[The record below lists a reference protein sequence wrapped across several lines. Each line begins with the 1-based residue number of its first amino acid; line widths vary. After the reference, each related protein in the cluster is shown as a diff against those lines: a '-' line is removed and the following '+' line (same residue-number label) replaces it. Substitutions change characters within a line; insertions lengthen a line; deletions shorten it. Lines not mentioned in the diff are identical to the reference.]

1 MAKQERRS
9 GGNERIR
16 VHFHITDFN
25 NGGIESSLL
34 QWLCILDRDLFRVSL
49 SVTYASPA
57 LERRFRT
64 QIPSDVPIE
73 VLADRPWLH
82 YFQTRR
88 HQDRLGKPGRVARDV
103 HAALVV
109 RPHLAK
115 RIKAIASRVDVIVDY
130 DMSLRRLCGQFN
142 VAWLGIHHFS
152 FRARLSGRANR
163 VRRLLR
169 QYGGY
174 DCLGALNEQ
183 MADEARQMFGSQ
195 LRDVAVL
202 PNAIDVEALRERA
215 AAGSAEPARG
225 CPYIVSIARLDE
237 LQKDHRTLLR
247 AYAAMVR
254 QHAVEEHLVIVGDGA
269 HRNELE
275 ALACE
280 LEIAERVHFT
290 GQLDNP
296 HPVMAGASML
306 VLSSKNEGM
315 PMVLIEAL
323 ALGKVVVA
331 TDCPTG
337 PRAILNHG
345 KAGVLVPVGDVDAMA
360 AAMARLLNDRPLSEE
375 YADKALARAAFY
387 GVTESNRRLYQCVDD
402 IRAARRK
409 FAA

>member
-1 MAKQERRS
+1 MTKRDQLRS
-9 GGNERIR
+9 EDKRIR
-16 VHFHITDFN
+16 AHFHITDFN

-34 QWLCILDRDLFRVSL
+34 QWLRILDRNLFRVSL

-57 LERRFRT
+57 LENRFRA
-64 QIPSDVPIE
+64 QIPADVPVE

-82 YFQTRR
+82 YFQSRR
-88 HQDRLGKPGRVARDV
+88 HQNRLGKPGRIARDV
-103 HAALVV
+103 HSTLVV
-109 RPHLAK
+109 RPHVAK
-115 RIKAIASRVDVIVDY
+115 RIKAIASNVDVIVDY
-130 DMSLRRLCGQFN
+130 DMSLRRLCGQFD

-152 FRARLSGRANR
+152 FRARLSGRANK

-169 QYGGY
+169 QYRGY

-183 MADEARQMFGSQ
+183 MADEAKQMFGSQ
-195 LRDVAVL
+195 LKDIAVL
-202 PNAIDVEALRERA
+202 PNAIDADALRERA
-215 AAGSAEPARG
+215 AAGSVAVAG
-225 CPYIVSIARLDE
+225 GYPYIVSVARLDE

-254 QHAVEEHLVIVGDGA
+254 QHAVDEHLVIVGDGA

-275 ALACE
+275 ALAHE
-280 LEIAERVHFT
+280 LGVAGRVHFT

-323 ALGKVVVA
+323 ALGKAVVA

-337 PRAILNHG
+337 PREILHHG
-345 KAGVLVPVGDVDAMA
+345 NAGVLVPIGDVDAMA
-360 AAMARLLNDRPLSEE
+360 DAMVRLIRDKSLSQA

-387 GVTESNRRLYQCVDD
+387 DVRQSNRRLYDCVEN

-409 FAA
+409 IAA

>member
-1 MAKQERRS
+1 MAKQRRITRES
-9 GGNERIR
+9 KRIR
-16 VHFHITDFN
+16 AHFHITDFN

-34 QWLCILDRDLFRVSL
+34 QWLQILDRSLFRVSL

-57 LERRFRT
+57 LEHRFRA
-64 QIPSDVPIE
+64 QIPADVPIE
-73 VLADRPWLH
+73 VLADRPWLR
-82 YFQTRR
+82 YFQSRR
-88 HQDRLGKPGRVARDV
+88 HQNRLGKPGRVARDV
-103 HAALVV
+103 HSALVV
-109 RPHLAK
+109 RPHVAK
-115 RIKAIASRVDVIVDY
+115 RIKAIASDVDVIIDY
-130 DMSLRRLCGQFN
+130 DMSLRRLCGQFD

-183 MADEARQMFGSQ
+183 MAEEALQMFGSQ
-195 LRDVAVL
+195 LKGVAVL
-202 PNAIDVEALRERA
+202 PNAIDVEAVRKRA
-215 AAGSAEPARG
+215 AAGHSELG
-225 CPYIVSIARLDE
+225 LGGPYIVSVARLDE

-254 QHAVEEHLVIVGDGA
+254 QHAVDEQLVIVGDGA

-275 ALACE
+275 ALARE
-280 LEIAERVHFT
+280 LGIAGRVHFT

-323 ALGKVVVA
+323 ALGQVVVA

-360 AAMARLLNDRPLSEE
+360 AAMARLINDEPLRQA
-375 YADKALARAAFY
+375 YAEVAVARAAFFD
-387 GVTESNRRLYQCVDD
+387 VKQSNQRLYDCLED
-402 IRAARRK
+402 IRSARRK
-409 FAA
+409 IAA

>member
-1 MAKQERRS
+1 MAKQERHS
-9 GGNERIR
+9 GADKRIR
-16 VHFHITDFN
+16 AHFHITDFN

-34 QWLCILDRDLFRVSL
+34 QWLRILDRDLFRVSL

-57 LERRFRT
+57 LERRFRA
-64 QIPSDVPIE
+64 QIPADVPIE

-82 YFQTRR
+82 YFQQRR
-88 HQDRLGKPGRVARDV
+88 HQGRLGKPGRIARDV

-115 RIKAIASRVDVIVDY
+115 RIKAIASKVDVIVDY
-130 DMSLRRLCGQFN
+130 DMSLRRLCGQFD
-142 VAWLGIHHFS
+142 VGWLGIHHFS
-152 FRARLSGRANR
+152 FRARLSGRAHR

-169 QYGGY
+169 QYRGY

-183 MADEARQMFGSQ
+183 MADEAKQMFGSH
-195 LRDVAVL
+195 LKDIAVL
-202 PNAIDVEALRERA
+202 PNAIDADALRKRA
-215 AAGSAEPARG
+215 AAGSVEPARG
-225 CPYIVSIARLDE
+225 RPYIVSVARLDE

-254 QHAVEEHLVIVGDGA
+254 QHAVDEHLVIVGDGA
-269 HRNELE
+269 HRGELE
-275 ALACE
+275 GLAGE
-280 LEIAERVHFT
+280 LGIAERVHFM

-296 HPVMAGASML
+296 HPIMAGASML

-360 AAMARLLNDRPLSEE
+360 TAMARLIGDKPLSEE

-387 GVTESNRRLYQCVDD
+387 DAKESNRRLYQCVED

-409 FAA
+409 IAA

>member
-1 MAKQERRS
+1 MAKQERLS
-9 GGNERIR
+9 GGSKRIR

-34 QWLCILDRDLFRVSL
+34 QWLRILDRDRFRVSL

-57 LERRFRT
+57 LERRFRA
-64 QIPSDVPIE
+64 QIPADVPIE

-82 YFQTRR
+82 YFQSRR
-88 HQDRLGKPGRVARDV
+88 HQNRLGKPGRIARDV
-103 HAALVV
+103 HAALVM

-115 RIKAIASRVDVIVDY
+115 RIKAIASKVDVIVDY
-130 DMSLRRLCGQFN
+130 DMSLRRLCGQFD

-169 QYGGY
+169 QYRGY

-183 MADEARQMFGSQ
+183 MADEARQMFGSH
-195 LRDVAVL
+195 LKDIAVL
-202 PNAIDVEALRERA
+202 PNAIDVDALRKRA
-215 AAGSAEPARG
+215 AAGGAEPARG
-225 CPYIVSIARLDE
+225 RPYVVSVARLDE

-247 AYAAMVR
+247 AYAAMLR
-254 QHAVEEHLVIVGDGA
+254 QHAVDEHLVIVGDGA

-275 ALACE
+275 TLARE
-280 LEIAERVHFT
+280 LGIAERVHFT

-360 AAMARLLNDRPLSEE
+360 TAMARLITDEPLRQA
-375 YADKALARAAFY
+375 YADKALERAAFY
-387 GVTESNRRLYQCVDD
+387 DVRQSNQRLYECVED
-402 IRAARRK
+402 IRAVRRK
-409 FAA
+409 IAA